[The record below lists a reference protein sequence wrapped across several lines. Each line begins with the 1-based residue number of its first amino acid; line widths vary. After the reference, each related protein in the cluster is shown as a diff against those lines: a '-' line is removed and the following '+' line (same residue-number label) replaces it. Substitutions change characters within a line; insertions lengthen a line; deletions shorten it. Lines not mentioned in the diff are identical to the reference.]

1 MSHRPSAAEAIPAT
15 DELLQLVGR
24 VYACALAPA
33 EVTDVLRALNASL
46 GGSLTQLL
54 TLDATTGTV
63 LEIQVSDPAWA
74 DASRAYLDRWGK
86 LDPRLH
92 VLSALPD
99 GTAMRCH
106 EHFDDDFVAADEF
119 YQRYLN
125 PKRLRWTLAA
135 SFPGIAGTTKV
146 ICVMRDAAA
155 ARFDERAAAFLGQL
169 VPHFGRAAAIAGRL
183 ERQAAAVTSATDIL
197 RLLPTP
203 CLFTDNVGRCMEG
216 NDAFS
221 DALSDL
227 SVQLVM
233 GRVRFLDPALQSQWE
248 SSLFETHTTAL
259 GKTLRLTAS
268 TGKAWKI
275 HLIPWHTLGPD
286 AHAADR
292 KLILAVFDDRSAQPK
307 PSPGSMAS
315 IARLTRAEVE
325 VLGGLLKGMP
335 AKTIALRRSASVN
348 TVRSQIVSILEKTGY
363 NSQKELMASFGSSA
377 LPESVFTSS
386 VFHSEP

>member
-1 MSHRPSAAEAIPAT
+1 LTVDAASGA
-15 DELLQLVGR
+15 
-24 VYACALAPA
+24 
-33 EVTDVLRALNASL
+33 VLDS
-46 GGSLTQLL
+46 
-54 TLDATTGTV
+54 
-63 LEIQVSDPAWA
+63 QVSDPAWI
-74 DASRAYLDRWGK
+74 DAGRAYLDRWGK

-92 VLSALPD
+92 VLSAIPA

-106 EHFDDDFVAADEF
+106 EHFDDVFVAGDEF
-119 YQRYLN
+119 YQRYLS
-125 PKRLRWTLAA
+125 PKKLRWTLAA
-135 SFPGIAGTTKV
+135 SFQGHAGTNKI
-146 ICVMRDAAA
+146 ICVMRDGAAP
-155 ARFDERAAAFLGQL
+155 RFDERAAEGLCRL
-169 VPHFGRAAAIAGRL
+169 LPHFGRAAVIADRL
-183 ERQAAAVTSATDIL
+183 ERQAAAVRSATVIL

-203 CLFTDNVGRCMEG
+203 CLVTDSVGRCMEG

-221 DALSDL
+221 EALEDL

-233 GRVRFLDPALQSQWE
+233 GRVRFLDPALQSHWE
-248 SSLFETHTTAL
+248 SALFETHTTAL

-268 TGKAWKI
+268 TGKPWKI
-275 HLIPWHTLGPD
+275 HLIPWQALGTD
-286 AHAADR
+286 LDLADR
-292 KLILAVFDDRSAQPK
+292 KLILAVFDDRSPLPK

-315 IARLTRAEVE
+315 MARLTRAEVE

-377 LPESVFTSS
+377 LPDSVMASS